1 MTLSKKNCFTMFFQI
16 KQAVQIFLNVTTPTK
31 SCFRRYKFYLI
42 TLDLN
47 VNIFKRNQI
56 NCIKVKSFC
65 KLKIMRNFRLA
76 FRVRKMVESS
86 HIEEEWIMW
95 EEPSWKEPFFS
106 LEGSLIIE
114 KKFFFLLFQAFVTI
128 SVTKKFNWN

>member
-1 MTLSKKNCFTMFFQI
+1 
-16 KQAVQIFLNVTTPTK
+16 
-31 SCFRRYKFYLI
+31 
-42 TLDLN
+42 
-47 VNIFKRNQI
+47 
-56 NCIKVKSFC
+56 
-65 KLKIMRNFRLA
+65 
-76 FRVRKMVESS
+76 MVESS

-128 SVTKKFNWN
+128 SVTKKLNWN